1 MVSVIEFPADLNV
14 VQPLGFLAVGE
25 PIDQAVLEQA
35 KLFDVEEG
43 LVDVLDA
50 GVAGCIPAEGPTG
63 RVLETEVGTE
73 GVANAV
79 LEDVVRGVGAGVGVT
94 DPSREWSGIPRR
106 PSPAS
111 G

>member
-14 VQPLGFLAVGE
+14 MQPLGILAVGE

-50 GVAGCIPAEGPTG
+50 RIAGRIPTEGPPG
-63 RVLETEVGTE
+63 RVLVAAVGAE
-73 GVANAV
+73 GVADAV
-79 LEDVVRGVGAGVGVT
+79 LEDVVRGVGAGVGVADSAGT
-94 DPSREWSGIPRR
+94 GREL
-106 PSPAS
+106 
-111 G
+111 